1 MSKTFDFSAL
11 TTNREHGAGAQL
23 RVILESGRPMLI
35 VILLSVFV
43 ILGLLAGLSQRRAKR
58 IQSDPNFAPTDH
70 VEIKRFSARLGR
82 GIMTTE
88 THHDQDPP
96 DFQAG
101 D

>member
-1 MSKTFDFSAL
+1 
-11 TTNREHGAGAQL
+11 
-23 RVILESGRPMLI
+23 MLI

-70 VEIKRFSARLGR
+70 VEINRFGARWGR
-82 GIMTTE
+82 GIMSTE

-96 DFQAG
+96 DFQTG
-101 D
+101 N